1 MYLKKDPFRNS
12 IRLNY
17 SNYWYSMVQYKE
29 RLNLFFSINMYICIC
44 EISHGDEIS
53 MHSEEKLDNL
63 LLSFI
68 LSPFYQKIQDF

>member
-1 MYLKKDPFRNS
+1 
-12 IRLNY
+12 
-17 SNYWYSMVQYKE
+17 MVQYKE

-53 MHSEEKLDNL
+53 MHSEEKLGNL